1 MNRLAV
7 SSVASP
13 AVATTVAS
21 DTRRVTRPAVLLAT
35 LLAAV
40 LPALASAQVAV
51 EILDRTDGR
60 TLPVHWND
68 GRRYVAGEPGHEYG
82 LRLRNRSGERVL
94 AVVSVDG
101 VNVVTG
107 ETASP
112 SQAGYVLE
120 PWQET
125 TITGWRKSLDR
136 VAAFYFT
143 SLPDAYAT
151 RTGRPG
157 NVGVIGVA
165 MFREAPRAAV
175 AAAEPFAGTD
185 PAPAA
190 EQAAPRRD
198 GAGAAPSPPAE
209 VADAAGPAASRERS
223 ERRKSSLDEATSRLG
238 TGHGRRLDS
247 RVTWTAFERA
257 SDTPASV
264 LAFHYDS
271 RRNLVALGVLP
282 PERHARRVAE
292 PFPGA
297 FVPDPR

>member
-1 MNRLAV
+1 MIRSALLPAALLA
-7 SSVASP
+7 ALLAGALP
-13 AVATTVAS
+13 AVAG
-21 DTRRVTRPAVLLAT
+21 
-35 LLAAV
+35 
-40 LPALASAQVAV
+40 AQVDV
-51 EILDRTDGR
+51 EIRDRTAGR
-60 TLPVHWND
+60 TLPVHWNG

-82 LRLRNRSGERVL
+82 LRLRNRTGERVL

-151 RTGRPG
+151 RTGRAG

-165 MFREAPRAAV
+165 TFRERPSAAPGP
-175 AAAEPFAGTD
+175 AEPFAE
-185 PAPAA
+185 A
-190 EQAAPRRD
+190 
-198 GAGAAPSPPAE
+198 PPARSL
-209 VADAAGPAASRERS
+209 DLPRNRTDGPAAAPPATAEAARTADSAVAQGRS
-223 ERRKSSLDEATSRLG
+223 ERPARADDDAAAPRLG

-257 SDTPASV
+257 DDAPSSV
-264 LAFHYDS
+264 LSFHYDS

-282 PERHARRVAE
+282 LERHARRLPE